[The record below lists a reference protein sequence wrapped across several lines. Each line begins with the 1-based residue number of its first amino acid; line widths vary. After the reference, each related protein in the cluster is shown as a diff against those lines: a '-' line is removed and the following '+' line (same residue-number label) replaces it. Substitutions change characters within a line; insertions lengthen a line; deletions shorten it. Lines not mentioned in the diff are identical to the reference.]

1 MFASFYLLHKRYV
14 YRLASRLPMRRMK
27 KTIASKEYL
36 LSFIIM
42 ASLMFCRQASHIADL
57 TGYFYQLYEMLN
69 CVVAL
74 AGPTVTLS
82 DVAIYLAT

>member
-1 MFASFYLLHKRYV
+1 
-14 YRLASRLPMRRMK
+14 MRRMK

-42 ASLMFCRQASHIADL
+42 ASLMFAVRPAIFADL
-57 TGYFYQLYEMLN
+57 TGCFYQLYEMLN